1 MRLFQARVVERQLIR
16 FDHFFVSMQAGIPA
30 GRPTVHPADRPVSFV
45 YPLDAMH
52 DLAIIGAGPAGLSAA
67 LAAQRL
73 GIDVVVIER
82 GHVAETVRQYPIGKP
97 LFSTADELEL
107 APGTLAP
114 RGPKPTREELLTHY
128 SRFVVDSGL
137 DVRTGVRVI
146 GIRRDAGAFVIETE
160 TGSIASRTVL
170 VSTGINGFRKRLDV
184 PGETPERVQYSYS
197 EGYPYAGKDV
207 LVVGSGNSAAET
219 ALFLEEVG
227 ARVTL
232 AMRRSGY
239 GSDTATGKAEIKW
252 WIANPLRE
260 LETQGRMKV
269 LFDATVESIADR
281 TARIA
286 IANST
291 RVDVACDAI
300 FALLG
305 TRPDLSL
312 FESAGVRIDADGLP
326 AYDPA
331 TFETNVP
338 GLYVAGHITR
348 EPHMKGAL
356 RVGPLVAR
364 RIADTLSAIQTE
376 V

>member
-1 MRLFQARVVERQLIR
+1 
-16 FDHFFVSMQAGIPA
+16 
-30 GRPTVHPADRPVSFV
+30 
-45 YPLDAMH
+45 MH

-73 GIDVVVIER
+73 GLDVIVIER
-82 GHVAETVRQYPIGKP
+82 GQIADTVSQYPIGKP

-128 SRFVVDSGL
+128 VRFVVDSGL
-137 DVRTGVRVI
+137 VVRTGESVRA
-146 GIRRDAGAFVIETE
+146 IRATADGFEVETTAGLHRT
-160 TGSIASRTVL
+160 RTVL
-170 VSTGINGFRKRLDV
+170 VATGINGHRKRLGV
-184 PGETPERVQYSYS
+184 PGETDERVQYRFV
-197 EGYPYAGKDV
+197 EGYPFAGTDV

-239 GSDTATGKAEIKW
+239 ERDASTGKAEIKW
-252 WIANPLRE
+252 WIADPLRDLAE
-260 LETQGRMKV
+260 AGRITV
-269 LFDATVESIADR
+269 LFDATVVSIDAS
-281 TARIA
+281 TATIA
-286 IANST
+286 IG
-291 RVDVACDAI
+291 VDSQIEVACDAI

-305 TRPDLSL
+305 TNPDLTL
-312 FESAGVRIDADGLP
+312 FESSGVRIDSDGLP

-364 RIADTLSAIQTE
+364 RIADTLTE
-376 V
+376 TRTNV